1 MTLWGIIGFGPMAG
15 VCRARLPPTRR
26 RGARRVQRVR
36 RGLRRAAEG
45 CRYGGASRRAPP
57 RTPFAAPPRIGGAA
71 PMPIVDYV
79 PFDLR
84 RFTTDPRSEERRA
97 AIVEAMAHAL
107 SAFLSIRCSVYVQH
121 GRWATNL
128 MADPPRPQGCCVS
141 CGEAIDR
148 FHGASVFCRRCA
160 PLPSLVVEGKHT
172 LVETMFLSSH
182 PNLRPNK
189 SIVERIATLSRRQA
203 FVYDAIRLA
212 HELFLLATTAEESP
226 SGADLAIPEDGVRS
240 ARGAYVKSI
249 PYPRD
254 SSAEP
259 RRRPS
264 VGGIGLRIRD
274 ELLLHTTSW
283 LHAVDDAA
291 CTYFARVL
299 PDGESGDETVAN
311 IIDHFAELIADRV
324 ARVEVTDPGDPD
336 VAVEGPGLTA
346 RYCEHIVRMYTTPG
360 QFDAVQSAERDKQ
373 GTNMLVLILDS
384 SLGEALNAMQGPLWR
399 RSIVAMLRRRPPELH
414 AFFELVDVAALV
426 AALESEFATYRDRAE
441 AVDAALRDR
450 AAALEH
456 ARRAYRDVVDAIAR
470 LESPTAAQR
479 MIHVLARVPR
489 VDADARA
496 ALVPP
501 MPWRR
506 GGRVWHFRSPHFG
519 AEPLAHRRVGLDRTC
534 MRVVMLTCLM
544 QQMLGEAEPPA
555 FEPGVMR
562 PSIVRDV
569 ARAERDRAWGAFVA
583 LREQIRPLTAGVEY
597 AHAERTILEAASN
610 HVEGDVYKAVASLS
624 DWSIQDVATV
634 FHAKSSLMPV
644 VRGHLTRRVRDL
656 LVVKPDERYGA
667 FDIAAIKLFIP
678 LFCAFRTRLG
688 VGPAQHTH
696 SVGDVLRTAP
706 AFREWCARF
715 DPRAPRGS
723 SHRAQCLLSKA
734 EVREGHPALAEF
746 LGRLSKAADPAVRAL
761 VRYKRVGTV
770 ERWVLDVAALLP
782 LLGASL
788 AEGAP
793 LPEAERVR

>member
-1 MTLWGIIGFGPMAG
+1 MAG
-15 VCRARLPPTRR
+15 VCRAPPRPTRR
-26 RGARRVQRVR
+26 RRARRVRRVR
-36 RGLRRAAEG
+36 RGLPRAAEA
-45 CRYGGASRRAPP
+45 CRYGGRAPTGATSP
-57 RTPFAAPPRIGGAA
+57 PFAAPPRIGAA

-97 AIVEAMAHAL
+97 AIVEAMAQAL

-128 MADPPRPQGCCVS
+128 MADPPRPQGHCVA

-148 FHGASVFCRRCA
+148 FHGAAVFCRRCA

-182 PNLRPNK
+182 PNLRPNER
-189 SIVERIATLSRRQA
+189 IVERIATLSRRQA

-212 HELFLLATTAEESP
+212 HELFLLSATTEEPPAEE
-226 SGADLAIPEDGVRS
+226 ADLVIPEDDVRS

-254 SSAEP
+254 SGATP
-259 RRRPS
+259 RRRPP

-274 ELLLHTTSW
+274 ELLLQTTSW

-291 CTYFARVL
+291 CTYFARVM
-299 PDGESGDETVAN
+299 PKGESGDESVAN

-324 ARVEVTDPGDPD
+324 ARVELADPGDPD
-336 VAVEGPGLTA
+336 MGVEGPGLTA
-346 RYCEHIVRMYTTPG
+346 KYCEHIVRMYTTPG
-360 QFDAVQSAERDKQ
+360 QFDAVQGAERDKQ
-373 GTNMLVLILDS
+373 GINMLILILDS

-414 AFFELVDVAALV
+414 AFFELVDAAALI

-441 AVDAALRDR
+441 AVDAALGDR

-456 ARRAYRDVVDAIAR
+456 ARRAHRDAVDAIAR

-506 GGRVWHFRSPHFG
+506 GGRVWHFRSPYFG
-519 AEPLAHRRVGLDRTC
+519 SEPLAHRRVGLNRTC
-534 MRVVMLTCLM
+534 MRVVMLTCLV

-644 VRGHLTRRVRDL
+644 VRGRLTQRVRDL

-688 VGPAQHTH
+688 VGPAQRTH
-696 SVGDVLRTAP
+696 GVGDALRTVP

-715 DPRAPRGS
+715 DPSAPRS
-723 SHRAQCLLSKA
+723 RRAQCLLSKA
-734 EVREGHPALAEF
+734 DVREGHPGVPEF
-746 LGRLSKAADPAVRAL
+746 LARLSKASDPAVRAL

-770 ERWVLDVAALLP
+770 ERWVLDVATLLP
-782 LLGASL
+782 LLGASF

-793 LPEAERVR
+793 LPEAERARR